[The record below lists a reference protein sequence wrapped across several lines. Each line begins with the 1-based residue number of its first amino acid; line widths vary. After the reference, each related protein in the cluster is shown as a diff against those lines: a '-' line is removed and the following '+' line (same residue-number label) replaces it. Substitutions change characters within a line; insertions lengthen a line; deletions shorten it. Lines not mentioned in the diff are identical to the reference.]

1 MHTIL
6 KRNQNEIT
14 RKVYEAQKLDSKK
27 GDFVQQIED
36 DKEMI
41 KLDLSDQ
48 EIEMMDQTTYQNLV
62 KSKVK
67 SAAFVY
73 LQDLQER
80 H

>member
-1 MHTIL
+1 M
-6 KRNQNEIT
+6 
-14 RKVYEAQKLDSKK
+14 YEAQKLDSKK

-48 EIEMMDQTTYQNLV
+48 EIEIMDQTTYQNLV